1 MVAPCLDGGF
11 KIVEYTWMYP
21 IYQAFFMIIYFCV
34 SFACARPIWE
44 LWRATK
50 KYTLPTNRY
59 QVLFSLTLGAF
70 FRAFAFLG
78 SGCEIQALLAFL
90 KDVFWLAAFVLIV
103 LFWVELQ
110 TQVQRM
116 QGIEKLKPYL
126 IGILSFYTGVRLLA
140 ALSQLFFPKFKNALN
155 ALTILVYVS
164 IMVIGQYYGQQL
176 LAKMKQM
183 SDKEFKKQLMK
194 LTLFIIL
201 ENITMV
207 ILLIVFLVRTYGFQ
221 TAKFREPWKWF
232 WLKLLEK
239 VMELLSIIVLSLT
252 MLGDSGKKKSSA
264 PAAAT
269 ATAGASVRRAKKKPG
284 STSVDVA
291 NPVLVATQAQQGV
304 VIEMP
309 EAGMEGSKKHLLQ

>member
-1 MVAPCLDGGF
+1 VDVPHLPGVLHDHLLLR
-11 KIVEYTWMYP
+11 VL
-21 IYQAFFMIIYFCV
+21 CV
-34 SFACARPIWE
+34 
-44 LWRATK
+44 RAAD
-50 KYTLPTNRY
+50 
-59 QVLFSLTLGAF
+59 LGALAGNEEVHAANEPLPSTVLPHTG
-70 FRAFAFLG
+70 R
-78 SGCEIQALLAFL
+78 LLPRVRIFGQRLRNPSAAGVPEGRVL
-90 KDVFWLAAFVLIV
+90 LAAFVLIV